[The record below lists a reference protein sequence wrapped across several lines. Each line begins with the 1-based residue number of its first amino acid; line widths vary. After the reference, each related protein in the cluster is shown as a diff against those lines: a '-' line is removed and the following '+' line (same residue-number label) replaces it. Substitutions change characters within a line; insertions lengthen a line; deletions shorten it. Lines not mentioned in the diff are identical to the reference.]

1 MPSLGFDIG
10 GTNLRGLRLD
20 RDGSTSSLLQE
31 EHSGDPEEI
40 IGTVTRMARELIQE
54 SSSEVKK
61 AGVGCAGHV
70 TPSGIVKTSPNL
82 PSFKNFSL
90 KDVLEERLQMQVVIE
105 NDANCSAWAEYRIGA
120 AIGKSNI
127 LVVSFGTGIGAGL
140 ILNDSIYKGSYGLAG
155 EVGHITVEIDGR
167 PCPCGNKGCWEQY
180 SSGAELNRL
189 IQGNEKNPNQQ
200 FAEILFEFSQKVSV
214 GLQNLS
220 HILDPEIIVLSGG
233 ITAIGNPLL
242 QSVRKAFFEQKGHRD
257 NKQLTQIDLG
267 KFGNEAGA
275 IGAAL
280 FASEI

>member
-1 MPSLGFDIG
+1 MSSLGFDIG

-20 RDGSTSSLLQE
+20 RDGATSSLLQE

-54 SSSEVKK
+54 SSSEVKR

-70 TPSGIVKTSPNL
+70 TPSGIIKTSPNL
-82 PSFKNFSL
+82 PSFKNFTL

-105 NDANCSAWAEYRIGA
+105 NDANCSAWAEYRNGA

-189 IQGNEKNPNQQ
+189 IQRNEKNRNQQ

-257 NKQLTQIDLG
+257 NKRLTQIDLG

>member
-1 MPSLGFDIG
+1 MSSLGFDIG
-10 GTNLRGLRLD
+10 GTNLRGLSLD
-20 RDGSTSSLLQE
+20 EDGSTSSLLQE

-40 IGTVTRMARELIQE
+40 ITTVTRMARELIQE
-54 SSSEVKK
+54 SHREVKK

-70 TPSGIVKTSPNL
+70 TPSGIIKTSPNL
-82 PSFKNFSL
+82 PSFKSIAL

-105 NDANCSAWAEYRIGA
+105 NDANCSALAEYRIGA
-120 AIGKSNI
+120 GMGKSNI
-127 LVVSFGTGIGAGL
+127 LLVSFGTGIGAGL
-140 ILNDSIYKGSYGLAG
+140 ILNDSIYRGAYGLAG

-167 PCPCGNKGCWEQY
+167 TCPCGNKGCWEQY

-189 IQGNEKNPNQQ
+189 IQRNEKNRNQQ

-257 NKQLTQIDLG
+257 NRRLTQIDLG

>member
-1 MPSLGFDIG
+1 MFTTKEAPLTMSPAANTPS
-10 GTNLRGLRLD
+10 RLVCIE
-20 RDGSTSSLLQE
+20 SKFIFIVPHFEIANSLL
-31 EHSGDPEEI
+31 
-40 IGTVTRMARELIQE
+40 
-54 SSSEVKK
+54 
-61 AGVGCAGHV
+61 
-70 TPSGIVKTSPNL
+70 VKTAIAG
-82 PSFKNFSL
+82 
-90 KDVLEERLQMQVVIE
+90 E
-105 NDANCSAWAEYRIGA
+105 DANWGRVAM

-189 IQGNEKNPNQQ
+189 IQRNEKNRNQQ

-280 FASEI
+280 VASEI

>member
-61 AGVGCAGHV
+61 TGVGCAGHV
-70 TPSGIVKTSPNL
+70 TPSGIINTSPNL

-127 LVVSFGTGIGAGL
+127 LVVSFGTGIGAGF

-189 IQGNEKNPNQQ
+189 IQRNEKNPNQQ

>member
-20 RDGSTSSLLQE
+20 EDGSTSSLLHE
-31 EHSGDPEEI
+31 GHSGNPEEI
-40 IGTVTRMARELIQE
+40 IGTVARMARELIQE

-70 TPSGIVKTSPNL
+70 TPSGIIKTSPNL
-82 PSFKNFSL
+82 PNFKNYSL

-105 NDANCSAWAEYRIGA
+105 NDANCSAWAEYRNGA

-140 ILNDSIYKGSYGLAG
+140 ILNDSIYRGGYGLAG

-189 IQGNEKNPNQQ
+189 IQRNEKYPTQQ

-233 ITAIGNPLL
+233 ITTIGNPLL

-280 FASEI
+280 FASDT